1 MSIIDSQWVKTWW
14 FFFIQLILFTGFIV
28 CPFCLQLF
36 VITSYDGINNCNLTC
51 VVASFVFF
59 VNEAFQL
66 KDKGCSKYFSKNQ
79 KIMDFVMFTV
89 LVYYAHMRWYD
100 TSTMLP
106 DVFEREIKKD
116 PGFKIDLA
124 ANLWRT
130 IICVFLIIA
139 FTLKIMYLMRINAKF
154 GLLNQMIEQIF
165 SDIKEY
171 T

>member
-1 MSIIDSQWVKTWW
+1 
-14 FFFIQLILFTGFIV
+14 
-28 CPFCLQLF
+28 
-36 VITSYDGINNCNLTC
+36 
-51 VVASFVFF
+51 
-59 VNEAFQL
+59 
-66 KDKGCSKYFSKNQ
+66 
-79 KIMDFVMFTV
+79 MDFVMFTV

-106 DVFEREIKKD
+106 DVFAEEVKKN
-116 PGFKIDLA
+116 PNVKIDLA
-124 ANLWRT
+124 ENLWRT

-139 FTLKIMYLMRINAKF
+139 FTLKIMYLMRINARF